1 MMSPVYNTISLNVVI
16 CIYFVKKGEFTI
28 SMNYLAHSANC
39 QNATHAL
46 KDHLSS
52 TSELASKYAMN
63 LGEDFVNLA
72 KFCGYVHDL
81 GKYGDLFQNRLK
93 GIEKGI
99 DHWSA
104 GACVA
109 QQRGLSE
116 CAIVIEGH
124 HIGIKSL
131 ESDHLG
137 QLDFESLQKRHPL
150 DLRLSENN
158 LRVLQGRLLN
168 DGLKVVVPKCQNV
181 FSDRVIA
188 KMLDVRMLYSTLVD
202 ADFVDTEK
210 HFSPE
215 EDPQKPIL
223 LEPEKALSVLM
234 EYINQKTT
242 GSKSS
247 EHVKMIRNDLL
258 KCCLEASNSGNGVFT
273 LTSPTGTGKTLS
285 MLAFALS
292 HAIKNNL
299 EKIIFVIP
307 YLSII
312 DQTAKIYRDVFESRF
327 RESYILEHHSLA
339 NGAGDNKYEGD
350 GEDSHKK
357 SFNWDSPIILT
368 TNVQLLQS
376 LFANRPSPC
385 RKLHR
390 LAKSIILFDEA
401 QTMPSPVVIPSLA
414 SLSHIAHRYGSTIV
428 FSTATQP
435 AFSHLNNEIMEQCD
449 KGWNPKEI
457 VSDNLKL
464 YERSKRV
471 NVHWPANL
479 DNKTNWNDIAKRITN
494 EKQILVILNTKREL
508 SKLYKVLGDS
518 NQDDVFVLSTNLVP
532 THRLLVLEEI
542 RKRLE
547 NSQPVKL
554 ISTQCVEAGVD
565 IDFPVVLRELAPL
578 DSIAQAAGRC
588 NRNGNLACGTV
599 EVILTEEPGSPNAS
613 YGQAIDIVKILLRTN
628 GGSLNIDDPKT
639 YLDYYTKLYD
649 MTKCHDWEGLKEVV
663 EILNFEDVAE
673 KYKVIDQDTINIL
686 MPFDQVEF
694 EKLAQ
699 EARDNIKKGGI
710 TRSWQKRASKHSVST
725 YRPKPGDQLFNYL
738 EEIKVSGS
746 SCLNEWF
753 IAGSHLEYHRKL
765 GLIIPSFSER
775 LLIA

>member
-1 MMSPVYNTISLNVVI
+1 MVSQVYNTISFNVVI
-16 CIYFVKKGEFTI
+16 SVYFVKKGEFAI
-28 SMNYLAHSANC
+28 IMNYLAHSANC
-39 QNATHAL
+39 HNATHAL

-52 TSELASKYAMN
+52 TSELASEYAMN
-63 LGEDFVNLA
+63 LGEDFVKLA
-72 KFCGYVHDL
+72 KFCGYIHDL

-124 HIGIKSL
+124 HVGIKSL
-131 ESDHLG
+131 EPIHLN
-137 QLDFESLQKRHPL
+137 QLDFRFLLNRHPL

-158 LRVLQGRLLN
+158 LRALRERLLD
-168 DGLKVVVPKCQNV
+168 DGLRVVVPRCQDV
-181 FSDRVIA
+181 FSNKHIA
-188 KMLDVRMLYSTLVD
+188 RMLDVRMLYSTLVD

-215 EDPQKPIL
+215 EEPRKPIS

-234 EYINQKTT
+234 EHINQKTT
-242 GSKSS
+242 RSKSS

-258 KCCLEASNSGNGVFT
+258 KCCLEASNSSNGVFT

-292 HAIKNNL
+292 HAVKNNL
-299 EKIIFVIP
+299 ERIIFVIP

-312 DQTAKIYRDVFESRF
+312 DQTAKIYRDIFENRF
-327 RESYILEHHSLA
+327 GEGYILEHHSLA
-339 NGAGDNKYEGD
+339 NGAGGNKYEND
-350 GEDSHKK
+350 GEDSHRK

-390 LAKSIILFDEA
+390 LARSIILFDEA

-414 SLSHIAHRYGSTIV
+414 SLSHIAHRYSSTIV

-435 AFSHLNNEIMEQCD
+435 AFSHLNNEIIKQCD

-457 VSDNLKL
+457 VPDNLRL

-471 NVHWPANL
+471 NVKWPADF
-479 DNKTNWNDIAKRITN
+479 DNKTNWNELAEKITN

-508 SKLYKVLGDS
+508 GKLYRVLGDS
-518 NQDDVFVLSTNLVP
+518 NQDDVFILSTNLAP
-532 THRLLVLEEI
+532 AHRLLVLDEV

-547 NSQPVKL
+547 SNQPVKL

-565 IDFPVVLRELAPL
+565 IDFPIVLRELAPL

-588 NRNGNLACGTV
+588 NRNGNLASGTV
-599 EVILTEEPGSPNAS
+599 EVILTEEPGFPNAS
-613 YGQAIDIVKILLRTN
+613 YRQAIDVAKILLRTN

-649 MTKCHDWEGLKEVV
+649 ITKCHDWDGLKNSVEV
-663 EILNFEDVAE
+663 LNFEDVAE

-686 MPFDQVEF
+686 VPFDPVEF

-710 TRSWQKRASKHSVST
+710 TRSWQKRASKHSVSI
-725 YRPKPGDQLFNYL
+725 YRPKPGDQLFNCL

-746 SCLNEWF
+746 LCLNEWF
-753 IAGSHLEYHRKL
+753 IAGSHLEYHQKL
-765 GLIIPSFSER
+765 GLIMPVFSEK

>member
-16 CIYFVKKGEFTI
+16 CICFVKKGEFAI
-28 SMNYLAHSANC
+28 IMNYLAHSINC

-46 KDHLSS
+46 KDHLNS

-63 LGEDFVNLA
+63 LGEDFVKLA
-72 KFCGYVHDL
+72 KFCGHVHDL

-109 QQRGLSE
+109 QQKGLSE

-131 ESDHLG
+131 ESDHLD

-150 DLRLSENN
+150 NLRLSENN
-158 LRVLQGRLLN
+158 LKILLERLLD
-168 DGLKVVVPKCQNV
+168 DGLKVVVPKYQDV
-181 FSDRVIA
+181 FSDKDIA

-215 EDPQKPIL
+215 EDPQKPIS

-242 GSKSS
+242 ISKSS

-258 KCCLEASNSGNGVFT
+258 KCCLEASNSSNGVFT

-299 EKIIFVIP
+299 ERIIFVIP

-312 DQTAKIYRDVFESRF
+312 DQTAKIYRDVFESCF
-327 RESYILEHHSLA
+327 GEGYILEHHSLA
-339 NGAGDNKYEGD
+339 KGTSDNKYEGD

-390 LAKSIILFDEA
+390 LARSIILFDEA
-401 QTMPSPVVIPSLA
+401 QTMPSPVVVPSLA
-414 SLSHIAHRYGSTIV
+414 SLSHIAHRYDSTIV

-435 AFSHLNNEIMEQCD
+435 AFSHLNNEIIKQCD

-457 VSDNLKL
+457 VPDNLRL

-471 NVHWPANL
+471 GIKWPVDL
-479 DNKTNWNDIAKRITN
+479 DNKTGWNKLAEKITD
-494 EKQILVILNTKREL
+494 EKQILVVLNTKREL

-518 NQDDVFVLSTNLVP
+518 NQDDIFVLSTNLVP
-532 THRLLVLEEI
+532 AHRLLVLEEI

-547 NSQPVKL
+547 SNQPVKL

-588 NRNGNLACGTV
+588 NRNGNLACGIV

-649 MTKCHDWEGLKEVV
+649 MTKCHDWEGLKDAV

-686 MPFDQVEF
+686 VPFDPVEF

-710 TRSWQKRASKHSVST
+710 TRSWQKRASKHSVSV

-753 IAGSHLEYHRKL
+753 IATGHLEYHRKL